1 MIVGLTGGIGSGK
14 STVLHLFKELGH
26 PCYIAD
32 TEAKRLMQED
42 AGLKSRIVSLLGE
55 EAYHKG
61 ALNRTFIA
69 QRVFT
74 DKKLLQQLNAIVH
87 PTVRTD
93 FSLFVKQQGS
103 NAVIIYE
110 AAILFESGSDK
121 NCDYIIT
128 VISDIK
134 DRIDRL
140 MARDGSSVEEI
151 QNRMNQQL
159 SDEEK
164 IKKSAFVI
172 RNNQLQDTKCQV
184 RIISKILSKVVK
196 I

>member
-1 MIVGLTGGIGSGK
+1 M
-14 STVLHLFKELGH
+14 
-26 PCYIAD
+26 
-32 TEAKRLMQED
+32 
-42 AGLKSRIVSLLGE
+42 
-55 EAYHKG
+55 
-61 ALNRTFIA
+61 
-69 QRVFT
+69 
-74 DKKLLQQLNAIVH
+74 
-87 PTVRTD
+87 
-93 FSLFVKQQGS
+93 KQQGS

-172 RNNQLQDTKCQV
+172 RNKQLQDTKDQV